1 MTNEQNPLRYQLVR
15 IMKKFFYHKEK
26 IHELLTDK
34 STIQINK
41 SQITDFPNSLPIT
54 SHTHT
59 KSEITDFPSTM
70 TPSAHTHPKSQ
81 ITDLGNATTSNPGLL
96 SSEDK
101 TKLDNMTNDTGW
113 IDVPLNSNWNSSRR
127 LQVRRIGNI
136 VFVEGRVQPKSGGDK
151 LTGLGDTR
159 TIATLPTQFCPR
171 RLLDTPQK
179 AGSRVFYALYVQT
192 TGELDIGKFSDQ
204 GSSNYELNST
214 LNLDISLMYLV

>member
-1 MTNEQNPLRYQLVR
+1 MTPSA
-15 IMKKFFYHKEK
+15 HT
-26 IHELLTDK
+26 HP
-34 STIQINK
+34 K
-41 SQITDFPNSLPIT
+41 SQITDFN
-54 SHTHT
+54 HTHT